1 MKTVQ
6 TILGQLT
13 DPKKVMAEICET
25 LRTIDPEFFDTEVKY
40 LAAVSNLEK
49 ELGNSITPSVSEF
62 LAAEEEEFVSE
73 IIYIGWQ
80 GFQLN
85 MDIFNAPINAIMLR
99 GDYEELHRERRLG
112 TLPMAKK
119 ARDTINAFYE
129 VLREKYRDK
138 LDLTENIS
146 GFYSYLQTSGYKIAH
161 YFGFRL
167 ADQFLPYVI
176 PSYVDDSVNT
186 GYYRRTLEEYLDID
200 IDRLEKWNLV
210 NRTRFIYQPN
220 ALPY

>member
-13 DPKKVMAEICET
+13 DPKKVMAEIRET

-40 LAAVSNLEK
+40 LAAASNLEK

-85 MDIFNAPINAIMLR
+85 MDIFHAPINAIMLR

-112 TLPMAKK
+112 TLPMAEK

-129 VLREKYRDK
+129 MMRENYRDK
-138 LDLTENIS
+138 LDLTEDIT

-167 ADQFLPYVI
+167 ADLFLPYVI
-176 PSYVDDSVNT
+176 PGYVDDSVNT
-186 GYYRRTLEEYLDID
+186 GYYRRTLQEYLDIA
-200 IDRLEKWNLV
+200 IDRLEK
-210 NRTRFIYQPN
+210 
-220 ALPY
+220 

>member
-6 TILGQLT
+6 TILEQLT
-13 DPKKVMAEICET
+13 DPKTIMPEIRET
-25 LRTIDPEFFDTEVKY
+25 LRTIDPEFFDAEVKY
-40 LAAVSNLEK
+40 LAAASNLEK

-62 LAAEEEEFVSE
+62 LAAKEEEFAFE

-85 MDIFNAPINAIMLR
+85 MDIFHAPINTIMLQ

-129 VLREKYRDK
+129 MMRENYRDK
-138 LDLTENIS
+138 LDLTEDIT

-161 YFGFRL
+161 YLGFRL
-167 ADQFLPYVI
+167 GDLFLPYVI
-176 PSYVDDSVNT
+176 PGYIDDSVNT
-186 GYYRRTLEEYLDID
+186 GYYRRTLQEYLDID
-200 IDRLEKWNLV
+200 IDRLEK
-210 NRTRFIYQPN
+210 
-220 ALPY
+220 

>member
-13 DPKKVMAEICET
+13 DPKTIMAEIRES
-25 LRTIDPEFFDTEVKY
+25 LRTIDPGFFDTEVKY
-40 LAAVSNLEK
+40 LAAASNLEK
-49 ELGNSITPSVSEF
+49 ELGNSITPSVGEF
-62 LAAEEEEFVSE
+62 LAAKEEEFVTE

-85 MDIFNAPINAIMLR
+85 MDIFHAPINAIMLR
-99 GDYEELHRERRLG
+99 GDYEELHRERCLG
-112 TLPMAKK
+112 MLPMAKK

-129 VLREKYRDK
+129 AMRENYRDK
-138 LDLTENIS
+138 LDLTEDIT

-167 ADQFLPYVI
+167 ADLFLP
-176 PSYVDDSVNT
+176 
-186 GYYRRTLEEYLDID
+186 
-200 IDRLEKWNLV
+200 
-210 NRTRFIYQPN
+210 
-220 ALPY
+220 

>member
-6 TILGQLT
+6 TMLGQLT
-13 DPKKVMAEICET
+13 DPKTIMAEIRET

-40 LAAVSNLEK
+40 LAAASNLEK
-49 ELGNSITPSVSEF
+49 ELGNSITPSVGEF
-62 LAAEEEEFVSE
+62 LSAKEDEFVSE

-85 MDIFNAPINAIMLR
+85 MDIFHAPINAIMLR

-112 TLPMAKK
+112 TLPMAEK

-138 LDLTENIS
+138 LDLTEDIT

-176 PSYVDDSVNT
+176 PGYVDDSVNT

-200 IDRLEKWNLV
+200 IDRLEK
-210 NRTRFIYQPN
+210 
-220 ALPY
+220 

>member
-13 DPKKVMAEICET
+13 DPKTIMAEIRET

-40 LAAVSNLEK
+40 LEAASNLEK

-85 MDIFNAPINAIMLR
+85 MDIFHAPINAMMLR

-138 LDLTENIS
+138 LDLTEDIT

-167 ADQFLPYVI
+167 ADLFLPYVI
-176 PSYVDDSVNT
+176 PGYIDDSVNT
-186 GYYRRTLEEYLDID
+186 GYYRRTLQEYLDIA
-200 IDRLEKWNLV
+200 IDRLEK
-210 NRTRFIYQPN
+210 
-220 ALPY
+220 

>member
-13 DPKKVMAEICET
+13 DPKTIMAEIRET

-40 LAAVSNLEK
+40 LAAASNLEK

-85 MDIFNAPINAIMLR
+85 MDIFHAPINAIMLR

-112 TLPMAKK
+112 TLPMAEK

-129 VLREKYRDK
+129 MMRENYRDK
-138 LDLTENIS
+138 LDLTEDIT

-167 ADQFLPYVI
+167 ADLFLPYVI
-176 PSYVDDSVNT
+176 PGYIDDSVNT
-186 GYYRRTLEEYLDID
+186 GYYRRTLQEYLDIA
-200 IDRLEKWNLV
+200 IDRLEK
-210 NRTRFIYQPN
+210 
-220 ALPY
+220 

>member
-1 MKTVQ
+1 MKSVQ

-13 DPKKVMAEICET
+13 DPKTIMAEIRET
-25 LRTIDPEFFDTEVKY
+25 LRTIDPEFLDAEMKY
-40 LAAVSNLEK
+40 LSAASNLEK
-49 ELGNSITPSVSEF
+49 ELGDSITPSVGEF
-62 LAAEEEEFVSE
+62 LAAIEEEFASE

-85 MDIFNAPINAIMLR
+85 MDIFHAPINAIMLR

-119 ARDTINAFYE
+119 ARNTINAFYE
-129 VLREKYRDK
+129 AMRESYREK
-138 LDLTENIS
+138 LDLTEDIT

-176 PSYVDDSVNT
+176 PGYIDDSVNT
-186 GYYRRTLEEYLDID
+186 GYYRRTLQEYLDIA
-200 IDRLEKWNLV
+200 IDRLEK
-210 NRTRFIYQPN
+210 
-220 ALPY
+220 

>member
-13 DPKKVMAEICET
+13 DPKTIMAEICET
-25 LRTIDPEFFDTEVKY
+25 LRTIDPEFFDTEIKY

-85 MDIFNAPINAIMLR
+85 MDIFHAPINAMMLR

-119 ARDTINAFYE
+119 ARNTINAFYE
-129 VLREKYRDK
+129 AMRESYREK
-138 LDLTENIS
+138 LDLTEDIT

-176 PSYVDDSVNT
+176 PGYIDDSVNT
-186 GYYRRTLEEYLDID
+186 GYYRRTLQEYLDID
-200 IDRLEKWNLV
+200 IDRLEK
-210 NRTRFIYQPN
+210 
-220 ALPY
+220 

>member
-13 DPKKVMAEICET
+13 DPKTIMAEIREA

-62 LAAEEEEFVSE
+62 LAAEEEKFVSE

-85 MDIFNAPINAIMLR
+85 MDIFNATINAIMLR

-112 TLPMAKK
+112 ALPMAKK

-176 PSYVDDSVNT
+176 PGYVDDSVNT

-200 IDRLEKWNLV
+200 IDRLEK
-210 NRTRFIYQPN
+210 
-220 ALPY
+220 

>member
-13 DPKKVMAEICET
+13 DPKTIMAEIRET

-40 LAAVSNLEK
+40 LAAASNLEK

-85 MDIFNAPINAIMLR
+85 MDIFHAPINAIMLR
-99 GDYEELHRERRLG
+99 GDYEELYRERRLG
-112 TLPMAKK
+112 TLPMAEK

-129 VLREKYRDK
+129 MMRENYRDK
-138 LDLTENIS
+138 MDLTEDIT

-176 PSYVDDSVNT
+176 PGYVDDSVNT
-186 GYYRRTLEEYLDID
+186 GYYRRTLQEYLDIA
-200 IDRLEKWNLV
+200 IDRLEK
-210 NRTRFIYQPN
+210 
-220 ALPY
+220 

>member
-13 DPKKVMAEICET
+13 DPKTIMTEIRDT
-25 LRTIDPEFFDTEVKY
+25 LRTIDPEFLDAEVKY
-40 LAAVSNLEK
+40 LAAASNLEK
-49 ELGNSITPSVSEF
+49 EFGDSITPSVGEF
-62 LAAEEEEFVSE
+62 LSAKEEEFASE

-85 MDIFNAPINAIMLR
+85 MDIFHAPINAMMLR

-112 TLPMAKK
+112 MLPMAKK

-138 LDLTENIS
+138 LDLTEDIT
-146 GFYSYLQTSGYKIAH
+146 GFYSYLQTSGYKISH

-176 PSYVDDSVNT
+176 PGYIDDSVNT
-186 GYYRRTLEEYLDID
+186 GYYRRTLQEHLDID
-200 IDRLEKWNLV
+200 IDRLEK
-210 NRTRFIYQPN
+210 
-220 ALPY
+220 

>member
-13 DPKKVMAEICET
+13 DPKTIMAEICET
-25 LRTIDPEFFDTEVKY
+25 LRTIDPEFFDTEIKY

-85 MDIFNAPINAIMLR
+85 MDIFHAPINAIMLR
-99 GDYEELHRERRLG
+99 GDYEELHQERRLG
-112 TLPMAKK
+112 TLPTAEK

-129 VLREKYRDK
+129 MMRENYRDK
-138 LDLTENIS
+138 LDLTEDIT

-161 YFGFRL
+161 YFGFRF
-167 ADQFLPYVI
+167 ADLFLPYVI
-176 PSYVDDSVNT
+176 PGYVDDSVNT
-186 GYYRRTLEEYLDID
+186 GYYRRTLQEYLDIAL
-200 IDRLEKWNLV
+200 DRLEK
-210 NRTRFIYQPN
+210 
-220 ALPY
+220 

>member
-6 TILGQLT
+6 TMLGQLT
-13 DPKKVMAEICET
+13 DPKTIMAEIRET

-40 LAAVSNLEK
+40 LAAASNLEK
-49 ELGNSITPSVSEF
+49 ELGNSITPSVGEF
-62 LAAEEEEFVSE
+62 LSAKEDEFVSE

-85 MDIFNAPINAIMLR
+85 MDIFHAPINAIMLR

-112 TLPMAKK
+112 TLPMAEK

-138 LDLTENIS
+138 LDLTEDIT
-146 GFYSYLQTSGYKIAH
+146 GFYSYLQPSGYKIAH

-176 PSYVDDSVNT
+176 PGYVDDSVNT

-200 IDRLEKWNLV
+200 IDRLEK
-210 NRTRFIYQPN
+210 
-220 ALPY
+220 

>member
-1 MKTVQ
+1 MKTIQ

-13 DPKKVMAEICET
+13 DPKTIMAEIRET
-25 LRTIDPEFFDTEVKY
+25 LKMIDPEFFDAEVKY
-40 LAAVSNLEK
+40 LSAASNLEK

-85 MDIFNAPINAIMLR
+85 MDIFHAPINAIMLR
-99 GDYEELHRERRLG
+99 GDYEELHRERHLG
-112 TLPMAKK
+112 TLPMAEK

-129 VLREKYRDK
+129 MMRENYRDK
-138 LDLTENIS
+138 LDLTEDIT

-167 ADQFLPYVI
+167 ADLFLPYVI
-176 PSYVDDSVNT
+176 PGYIDDSVNT
-186 GYYRRTLEEYLDID
+186 EYYRRTLQEYLDID
-200 IDRLEKWNLV
+200 IDRLEK
-210 NRTRFIYQPN
+210 
-220 ALPY
+220 

>member
-13 DPKKVMAEICET
+13 DPKTIMAEIRET

-40 LAAVSNLEK
+40 LAAASNLEK
-49 ELGNSITPSVSEF
+49 ELGGSITPSVGEF
-62 LAAEEEEFVSE
+62 LSAKEEELVSE

-85 MDIFNAPINAIMLR
+85 MDIFHAPINAIMLR

-112 TLPMAKK
+112 TLPMAEK

-129 VLREKYRDK
+129 MMRENHRDK
-138 LDLTENIS
+138 LDLTEDIT

-167 ADQFLPYVI
+167 ADLFLPYVI
-176 PSYVDDSVNT
+176 PGYIDDSVNT
-186 GYYRRTLEEYLDID
+186 GYYRRTLQEYLDID
-200 IDRLEKWNLV
+200 IDRLEK
-210 NRTRFIYQPN
+210 
-220 ALPY
+220 

>member
-6 TILGQLT
+6 TILDQLT
-13 DPKKVMAEICET
+13 DPKTIMAEIRET
-25 LRTIDPEFFDTEVKY
+25 LRTIDPEFLDAEIKY
-40 LAAVSNLEK
+40 LSAASNLEK
-49 ELGNSITPSVSEF
+49 ALGNSITPSVSEF

-85 MDIFNAPINAIMLR
+85 MDIFHAPINTIMLR

-112 TLPMAKK
+112 TLPMAEK

-129 VLREKYRDK
+129 MLRENYRDK
-138 LDLTENIS
+138 LDLTEDIS

-167 ADQFLPYVI
+167 ADLFLPYVI
-176 PSYVDDSVNT
+176 PAYIDGSVNT
-186 GYYRRTLEEYLDID
+186 GYYRRTLQEYLDID
-200 IDRLEKWNLV
+200 IDRLEK
-210 NRTRFIYQPN
+210 
-220 ALPY
+220 

>member
-13 DPKKVMAEICET
+13 DPKTIMAEIRET

-40 LAAVSNLEK
+40 LAAASNLEK

-85 MDIFNAPINAIMLR
+85 MDIFHAPINAMMLQ

-112 TLPMAKK
+112 TLPMAEK

-138 LDLTENIS
+138 LDLTEDIT

-167 ADQFLPYVI
+167 ADLFLPYVI
-176 PSYVDDSVNT
+176 PGYIDDSVNT
-186 GYYRRTLEEYLDID
+186 GYYRRTLQEYLDIA
-200 IDRLEKWNLV
+200 IDRLEK
-210 NRTRFIYQPN
+210 
-220 ALPY
+220 

>member
-13 DPKKVMAEICET
+13 DPKTIMAEIRET

-40 LAAVSNLEK
+40 LAAASNLEK

-62 LAAEEEEFVSE
+62 LAAEEEEFVTE

-85 MDIFNAPINAIMLR
+85 MDIFHAPINAIMLR

-129 VLREKYRDK
+129 MMRENYRDK
-138 LDLTENIS
+138 LDLTEDIT

-167 ADQFLPYVI
+167 ADLFLPYVI
-176 PSYVDDSVNT
+176 PGYVDDSVNT
-186 GYYRRTLEEYLDID
+186 GYYRRTLQEYLDIA
-200 IDRLEKWNLV
+200 IDRLEK
-210 NRTRFIYQPN
+210 
-220 ALPY
+220 

>member
-6 TILGQLT
+6 TVLGQLT
-13 DPKKVMAEICET
+13 DPKTIMAEIRET

-40 LAAVSNLEK
+40 LAAASNLEK
-49 ELGNSITPSVSEF
+49 ALGGSISPSVGEF
-62 LAAEEEEFVSE
+62 LSAKEEEFVFE

-85 MDIFNAPINAIMLR
+85 MDIFHAPINTLMLK

-129 VLREKYRDK
+129 VLRENYRDK
-138 LDLTENIS
+138 LDLTEDIT

-167 ADQFLPYVI
+167 ADLFLPYVI
-176 PSYVDDSVNT
+176 PGYIDDSVNT
-186 GYYRRTLEEYLDID
+186 GYYRRTLQEYLDIA
-200 IDRLEKWNLV
+200 IDRLEK
-210 NRTRFIYQPN
+210 
-220 ALPY
+220 

>member
-13 DPKKVMAEICET
+13 DPKTIMAEIRET

-40 LAAVSNLEK
+40 LAAASNLEK

-85 MDIFNAPINAIMLR
+85 MDIFHAPINAIMLR

-112 TLPMAKK
+112 TLPMAEK

-129 VLREKYRDK
+129 MMRENYRDK
-138 LDLTENIS
+138 LDLTEDIT

-167 ADQFLPYVI
+167 ADLFLPYVI
-176 PSYVDDSVNT
+176 PGYVDDSVNT
-186 GYYRRTLEEYLDID
+186 GYYRRTLQEYLDIA
-200 IDRLEKWNLV
+200 IDRLEK
-210 NRTRFIYQPN
+210 
-220 ALPY
+220 

>member
-112 TLPMAKK
+112 TLPMTKK
-119 ARDTINAFYE
+119 DRDTINAFYE

-176 PSYVDDSVNT
+176 PGYVDDSVNT

-200 IDRLEKWNLV
+200 IDRLEK
-210 NRTRFIYQPN
+210 
-220 ALPY
+220 

>member
-13 DPKKVMAEICET
+13 DPKTIMAEIRET

-40 LAAVSNLEK
+40 FSAASNLEK
-49 ELGNSITPSVSEF
+49 ELGNSIAPSVSEF
-62 LAAEEEEFVSE
+62 LAAKEEEFVSE

-85 MDIFNAPINAIMLR
+85 MDIFNAPINAMMLR

-112 TLPMAKK
+112 TLPMAQK
-119 ARDTINAFYE
+119 ARDTINAFYK
-129 VLREKYRDK
+129 VLRENYRDK
-138 LDLTENIS
+138 LDLTEDIT

-167 ADQFLPYVI
+167 ADLFLPYVI
-176 PSYVDDSVNT
+176 PGYVDDSVNT
-186 GYYRRTLEEYLDID
+186 GYYKRTLQEYLDID
-200 IDRLEKWNLV
+200 IDRLEK
-210 NRTRFIYQPN
+210 
-220 ALPY
+220 

>member
-1 MKTVQ
+1 MKTIQ

-13 DPKKVMAEICET
+13 DPKTIMAEIRET

-40 LAAVSNLEK
+40 LAAASNLEK

-62 LAAEEEEFVSE
+62 LAAKEEKFASE

-85 MDIFNAPINAIMLR
+85 MDIFHAPINAIMLR

-119 ARDTINAFYE
+119 ARDTIDAFYE
-129 VLREKYRDK
+129 MMRESYREK
-138 LDLTENIS
+138 LDLTADIT
-146 GFYSYLQTSGYKIAH
+146 GFYRYLQTAGYKIAH

-176 PSYVDDSVNT
+176 PGYTDDSVNT
-186 GYYRRTLEEYLDID
+186 GYYRRTLQEYLDVD
-200 IDRLEKWNLV
+200 INRLEE
-210 NRTRFIYQPN
+210 
-220 ALPY
+220 

>member
-13 DPKKVMAEICET
+13 DPKTIMAEICET
-25 LRTIDPEFFDTEVKY
+25 LRTIDSEFFDTEVKY
-40 LAAVSNLEK
+40 LSAASNLEK
-49 ELGNSITPSVSEF
+49 ALGDSITPSVGEF
-62 LAAEEEEFVSE
+62 LAAIEEEFASE

-85 MDIFNAPINAIMLR
+85 MDIFHAPINAMMLR

-119 ARDTINAFYE
+119 ARNTINAFYE
-129 VLREKYRDK
+129 AMRESYREK
-138 LDLTENIS
+138 LDLTEDIT

-176 PSYVDDSVNT
+176 PGYIDDSVNT
-186 GYYRRTLEEYLDID
+186 GYYRRTLQEYLDID
-200 IDRLEKWNLV
+200 IDRLEK
-210 NRTRFIYQPN
+210 
-220 ALPY
+220 

>member
-13 DPKKVMAEICET
+13 DPKTIMAEIRET

-40 LAAVSNLEK
+40 LAAASNLEK
-49 ELGNSITPSVSEF
+49 ELGNSITPSVGEF
-62 LAAEEEEFVSE
+62 LSAKEEEFVSE

-85 MDIFNAPINAIMLR
+85 MDIFHAPINAIMLR

-112 TLPMAKK
+112 TLPMAEK

-129 VLREKYRDK
+129 MMRENYRDK
-138 LDLTENIS
+138 LDLTEDIT

-167 ADQFLPYVI
+167 ADLFLPYVI
-176 PSYVDDSVNT
+176 PGYVDDSVNT
-186 GYYRRTLEEYLDID
+186 GYYRRTLQEYLDIA
-200 IDRLEKWNLV
+200 IDRLEK
-210 NRTRFIYQPN
+210 
-220 ALPY
+220 

>member
-1 MKTVQ
+1 MKTIQ

-13 DPKKVMAEICET
+13 NPKTIMAEIRET

-40 LAAVSNLEK
+40 LAAASNLEK

-85 MDIFNAPINAIMLR
+85 MDIFHAPINAIMLR

-112 TLPMAKK
+112 TLPMAEK

-129 VLREKYRDK
+129 MMRENYRDK
-138 LDLTENIS
+138 LDLTEDIT

-167 ADQFLPYVI
+167 ADLFLPYVI
-176 PSYVDDSVNT
+176 PGYIDDSVNT
-186 GYYRRTLEEYLDID
+186 GYYRRTLQEYLDID
-200 IDRLEKWNLV
+200 IDRLEK
-210 NRTRFIYQPN
+210 
-220 ALPY
+220 

>member
-13 DPKKVMAEICET
+13 DPKTIMAEIRET

-40 LAAVSNLEK
+40 FSAASNLEK

-62 LAAEEEEFVSE
+62 LAAKEEEFVSE

-85 MDIFNAPINAIMLR
+85 MDIFNAPINAMMLR

-112 TLPMAKK
+112 TLPMAQK
-119 ARDTINAFYE
+119 ARDTINAFYK
-129 VLREKYRDK
+129 VLRENYRDK
-138 LDLTENIS
+138 LDLTEDIT

-167 ADQFLPYVI
+167 ADLFLPYVI
-176 PSYVDDSVNT
+176 PGYIDDSLNT
-186 GYYRRTLEEYLDID
+186 GYYRRTLQEYLDID
-200 IDRLEKWNLV
+200 IDRLEK
-210 NRTRFIYQPN
+210 
-220 ALPY
+220 

>member
-13 DPKKVMAEICET
+13 DPKTIMAEIRET

-40 LAAVSNLEK
+40 LSAASNLEK
-49 ELGNSITPSVSEF
+49 ELGDSITPSVGEF
-62 LAAEEEEFVSE
+62 LSAKEEEFASE

-85 MDIFNAPINAIMLR
+85 MDIFHAPINAIMLR

-112 TLPMAKK
+112 TLPMAEK
-119 ARDTINAFYE
+119 ARDTINAFYGMMRKSY
-129 VLREKYRDK
+129 REK
-138 LDLTENIS
+138 LDLTEDIT

-167 ADQFLPYVI
+167 ADLFLPYVI
-176 PSYVDDSVNT
+176 PGYVDDSVNT
-186 GYYRRTLEEYLDID
+186 GYYRRTLQEYLDIA
-200 IDRLEKWNLV
+200 IDRLEK
-210 NRTRFIYQPN
+210 
-220 ALPY
+220 

>member
-1 MKTVQ
+1 MKTIQ

-13 DPKKVMAEICET
+13 DPKTIMAEIRET

-40 LAAVSNLEK
+40 LAAASNLEK

-62 LAAEEEEFVSE
+62 LAAKEEEFASE

-85 MDIFNAPINAIMLR
+85 MDIFHAPINAIMLR

-119 ARDTINAFYE
+119 ARDTIDAFYE
-129 VLREKYRDK
+129 MMRESYREK
-138 LDLTENIS
+138 LDLTEDIT
-146 GFYSYLQTSGYKIAH
+146 GFYRCLQTAGYKIAH

-176 PSYVDDSVNT
+176 PGYIDDSVNT
-186 GYYRRTLEEYLDID
+186 GYYRRTLQEYLDVD
-200 IDRLEKWNLV
+200 INRLEE
-210 NRTRFIYQPN
+210 
-220 ALPY
+220 